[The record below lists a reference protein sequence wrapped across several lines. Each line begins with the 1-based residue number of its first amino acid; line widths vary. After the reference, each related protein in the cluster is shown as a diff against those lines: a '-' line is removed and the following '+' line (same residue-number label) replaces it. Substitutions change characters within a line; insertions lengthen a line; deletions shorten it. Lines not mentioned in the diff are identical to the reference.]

1 MSFPCDHEGRMCHS
15 LVTMKE
21 DCNREG
27 RMCRSPVTMTE
38 DRTTV
43 QSGRCVLSA
52 SGSRVRTHMRNHS
65 KGGSGDWSNLAERRY
80 LANMSSELFSNSVLF
95 LGQNLTLTTDPYTN
109 GTTANCNDVMQGKT
123 LVSVPPGQCV
133 CVCMSVF
140 VCVCVCTSMFV
151 CVYVCVYVHVCV
163 CVSMIVCM
171 CVFP

>member
-1 MSFPCDHEGRMCHS
+1 MCPS

-21 DCNREG
+21 DRNHEG

-133 CVCMSVF
+133 CVCVCQCLC
-140 VCVCVCTSMFV
+140 VCVCVHPCLCVCMCVCTSMFV
-151 CVYVCVYVHVCV
+151 FVC
-163 CVSMIVCM
+163 
-171 CVFP
+171 P